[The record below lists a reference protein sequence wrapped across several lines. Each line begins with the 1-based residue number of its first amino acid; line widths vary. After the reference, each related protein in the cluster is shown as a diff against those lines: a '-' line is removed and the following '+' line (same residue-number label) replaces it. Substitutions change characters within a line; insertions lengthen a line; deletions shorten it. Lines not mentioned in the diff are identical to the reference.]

1 MKEFKKII
9 IAIVGFA
16 VCFLIIDFGV
26 GKFFDW
32 AMTKMPS
39 DGERVAKSEYVIN
52 KVDADFIVIGSSRA
66 QAQYDSR
73 VLQEAFPKYSVFN
86 CGVDGQN
93 FIYVNTVFNCIM
105 DRYSPKVVVWDF
117 KWNDLE
123 DNVPEN
129 LSLLYPYY
137 HQSEYI
143 QKVLDGH
150 DANLK
155 YILWSNCYRYNGT
168 ASRILV
174 AMRTKEKNLMGFS
187 PHHSSDKSRNIKADV
202 VEIKDDINLN
212 PSRVEILETT
222 LIRAREKVLRWCYV
236 FHHIFHD
243 VQALFPQ
250 SRNCKC
256 YQRNIQCS
264 LSICH
269 NLKDLWK
276 IPNIGTT
283 ADI

>member
-16 VCFLIIDFGV
+16 VCFLIIDFSV

-137 HQSEYI
+137 HQSKYI

-168 ASRILV
+168 AS
-174 AMRTKEKNLMGFS
+174 
-187 PHHSSDKSRNIKADV
+187 
-202 VEIKDDINLN
+202 
-212 PSRVEILETT
+212 
-222 LIRAREKVLRWCYV
+222 
-236 FHHIFHD
+236 
-243 VQALFPQ
+243 
-250 SRNCKC
+250 
-256 YQRNIQCS
+256 
-264 LSICH
+264 
-269 NLKDLWK
+269 
-276 IPNIGTT
+276 
-283 ADI
+283 